1 MTTVKWDAELAYIAK
16 MNVRVCSHHR
26 DACRNTDKHKNVGQT
41 TAYGGVKGKN
51 RTPKEFIKR
60 HFKAWFAQWK
70 LATMKDILRYDSKE
84 DIPPHNFLQIVHD
97 KVQKIG
103 CASLKQSKN
112 GWIQNFF
119 TCNYDEAPIKGQ
131 AVYKTGHPGA
141 QCVSGRDQHFKSLCN
156 VVDKNAVDMVEP
168 EAPNNQTQKPQVD
181 AENKPANHT
190 QKPQVDAENKP
201 ANHTQKPQVDAQNK
215 PDNHTQIPPIDAQNK
230 PDNQTQNPQVDAP
243 NKPDNQT
250 QIPPID
256 APNKPDN
263 QTQIPPIDAQN
274 KPDSQTQNPQADAE
288 NKLDNQAPKILSR
301 TIVSTNGA
309 IEIINLKPGI
319 TPVENVER
327 NLKIQ
332 RAIEKEAKEWRKR
345 FLRFLAEIENTEKK
359 TNIRKIQIFTWNH
372 QVDISFKR
380 PEEDE

>member
-1 MTTVKWDAELAYIAK
+1 MTTVKWDSELAYIAK

-41 TAYGGVKGKN
+41 TAYGGVKGKS
-51 RTPKEFIKR
+51 RTPKQFIKR
-60 HFKAWFAQWK
+60 HIKAWFAQWK

-103 CASLKQSKN
+103 CACLKQSKN

-131 AVYKTGHPGA
+131 AVYKTGHPA
-141 QCVSGRDQHFKSLCN
+141 AHCVSGKDQHFKSLCS
-156 VVDKNAVDMVEP
+156 VIDKDAVDTVES

-181 AENKPANHT
+181 AQNKPDN
-190 QKPQVDAENKP
+190 Q
-201 ANHTQKPQVDAQNK
+201 TQKPQVDAQSK
-215 PDNHTQIPPIDAQNK
+215 PDNQTQKPQVDAQSKPDNQTQKPEIGAQSK
-230 PDNQTQNPQVDAP
+230 PDNQTQNPQA
-243 NKPDNQT
+243 
-250 QIPPID
+250 
-256 APNKPDN
+256 
-263 QTQIPPIDAQN
+263 DAQ
-274 KPDSQTQNPQADAE
+274 

-309 IEIINLKPGI
+309 IEIIKLKPGMA
-319 TPVENVER
+319 PVENVER

-332 RAIEKEAKEWRKR
+332 RAIEKEAKEWRKK
-345 FLRFLAEIENTEKK
+345 FLRFLSEIENTEKK
-359 TNIRKIQIFTWNH
+359 TNNRKIQIFTWNH
-372 QVDISFKR
+372 QVDISYKR